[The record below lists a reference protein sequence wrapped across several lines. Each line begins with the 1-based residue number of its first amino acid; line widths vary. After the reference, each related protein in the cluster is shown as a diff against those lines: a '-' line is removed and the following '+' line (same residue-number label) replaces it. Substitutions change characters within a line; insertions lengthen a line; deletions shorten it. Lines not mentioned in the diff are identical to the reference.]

1 MAAII
6 YLDIAKMPGKDG
18 NVCVHSF
25 TVNPLATDNKWKDN
39 YEVAGPIDTAR
50 LKVAELCRV
59 TEEIELP
66 NGSQI
71 VVFTTNESV
80 TEDGNRFIS
89 RQGQEPAQNT
99 DLWQK
104 LKALCQ
110 EREWQISFGTEGIL
124 SEHVHENTCAYISHM
139 MSKLDSVD
147 QNSG

>member
-6 YLDIAKMPGKDG
+6 YLDIAKMPGEDG

-39 YEVAGPIDTAR
+39 YEVAGPTDTAQ

-59 TEEIELP
+59 AEEIVL
-66 NGSQI
+66 
-71 VVFTTNESV
+71 NESV

-104 LKALCQ
+104 LNALCQ
-110 EREWQISFGTEGIL
+110 EREWQVSFGTEGIL

-147 QNSG
+147 QNSD